1 MPRVHRRKAA
11 ILTLHPLGVAAP
23 VAAVRDHQQRLQAA
37 RLRPVE
43 NCFAALVDLYDT
55 LFPASERTSRESPD
69 KSAVL
74 MALRKTFRARQARH
88 QRAYEQATRDTPHKT
103 VH

>member
-11 ILTLHPLGVAAP
+11 LLTLHPLGVAVP
-23 VAAVRDHQQRLQAA
+23 VAAVRDHQQRLQAV
-37 RLRPVE
+37 RLGLVE

-55 LFPASERTSRESPD
+55 LFPASERTSRVPPD

-74 MALRKTFRARQARH
+74 AALRKTLRARQAKQ
-88 QRAYEQATRDTPHKT
+88 QRASEQAPRDTPQKT
-103 VH
+103 IH